1 MEYTV
6 KQLAELS
13 GVTPRTLRWYD
24 QTELLKPGRTT
35 GAGYRLY
42 GTAEVDRLQQILFYR
57 ELGLELSE
65 IRSILDDPGFNRQ
78 AALQSHLSA
87 LNKRREQLDAL
98 ILTVT
103 KTIESEKGERIM
115 TDQEKFENFQQEKIA
130 ENEKAYGS
138 EIRQKYGDE
147 AVDAS
152 NKRFAGL
159 TQEQYANMEALGA
172 DILRRLEGAVQA
184 GEDPAGAMG
193 REIAALHREWL
204 SYTWPGYSPEAHRG
218 LAESYVA
225 DPRFTAYYDKNT
237 SGCAA
242 FLRDA
247 VAGYTK
253 GI

>member
-1 MEYTV
+1 
-6 KQLAELS
+6 
-13 GVTPRTLRWYD
+13 
-24 QTELLKPGRTT
+24 
-35 GAGYRLY
+35 
-42 GTAEVDRLQQILFYR
+42 
-57 ELGLELSE
+57 
-65 IRSILDDPGFNRQ
+65 
-78 AALQSHLSA
+78 
-87 LNKRREQLDAL
+87 
-98 ILTVT
+98 
-103 KTIESEKGERIM
+103 M
-115 TDQEKFENFQQEKIA
+115 TDQEKFESFQQEKIA

-172 DILRRLEGAVQA
+172 DILRQLEGAVQA
-184 GEDPAGAMG
+184 GEDPAGATG
-193 REIAALHREWL
+193 RKIAALHREWL
-204 SYTWPGYSPEAHRG
+204 SYMWPGYSPEAHRG

-242 FLRDA
+242 FLREA